1 MIGKWNK
8 SVILTYISLAIS
20 IIGIALLFN
29 GMSIKYP
36 IICLIISGVCDMFDG
51 TVARRCKRDEEEKE
65 FGIQLDSLVDTICF
79 IVLPIVILCFTN
91 FSLYFIPIYVLYAVC
106 GIARLAYF
114 NIKAPSSKAVS
125 YYEGLPVTYIAL
137 LFPVFYLLFYV
148 LKQNAFIYLIN
159 TLTIILAILYVIRI
173 KVPKPRL
180 IASIVLS
187 LVAVIVTIIYIL
199 IYGEKRVIDVKKVI
213 YLLQGKISIF
223 FKIITWSN
231 CLWRNIFYCSS

>member
-8 SVILTYISLAIS
+8 SVILTYISLTVG

-29 GMSIKYP
+29 GLSIKYS

-51 TVARRCKRDEEEKE
+51 TVARKCKRNEEEKE

-79 IVLPIVILCFTN
+79 IALPITILCFTN
-91 FSLYFIPIYVLYAVC
+91 YSLYFVPVYILYAIC

-125 YYEGLPVTYIAL
+125 YYVGLPVTYIAL
-137 LFPVFYLLFYV
+137 LFPILYLLFYV
-148 LKQNAFIYLIN
+148 LKQNIFIYLIN
-159 TLTIILAILYVIRI
+159 FLTVVLAILYVIRV

-180 IASIVLS
+180 AASIILS
-187 LVAVIVTIIYIL
+187 LIAVIITIVYIF
-199 IYGEKRVIDVKKVI
+199 I
-213 YLLQGKISIF
+213 
-223 FKIITWSN
+223 
-231 CLWRNIFYCSS
+231 

>member
-8 SVILTYISLAIS
+8 SVILTYISLAVG

-29 GMSIKYP
+29 GLSIKYS

-79 IVLPIVILCFTN
+79 IVLPITILCFTN
-91 FSLYFIPIYVLYAVC
+91 YSLYFVPVYILYAVC

-114 NIKAPSSKAVS
+114 NIKAPSSRVVS
-125 YYEGLPVTYIAL
+125 YYEGLPVTYSAL
-137 LFPVFYLLFYV
+137 LFSVIYLLFYV
-148 LKQNAFIYLIN
+148 LGQNVFVYLIN
-159 TLTIILAILYVIRI
+159 FLTIVLAILYVVRI
-173 KVPKPRL
+173 KVPKPRF

-187 LVAVIVTIIYIL
+187 LIAVIVTIVYIL
-199 IYGEKRVIDVKKVI
+199 V
-213 YLLQGKISIF
+213 
-223 FKIITWSN
+223 
-231 CLWRNIFYCSS
+231 

>member
-1 MIGKWNK
+1 
-8 SVILTYISLAIS
+8 
-20 IIGIALLFN
+20 
-29 GMSIKYP
+29 
-36 IICLIISGVCDMFDG
+36 MFDG
-51 TVARRCKRDEEEKE
+51 TVARKCKRNDEEKE

-114 NIKAPSSKAVS
+114 NIKAPSSGIVS

-199 IYGEKRVIDVKKVI
+199 I
-213 YLLQGKISIF
+213 
-223 FKIITWSN
+223 
-231 CLWRNIFYCSS
+231 